1 MYTKMGVRGGG
12 GREQEIK
19 KCVERIPP
27 IGYPRRSLDMSSFRI
42 FLCNFNEQTK

>member
-1 MYTKMGVRGGG
+1 MGGG
-12 GREQEIK
+12 DKEIK

-42 FLCNFNEQTK
+42 LLYNLNEQTK